1 MISQL
6 FTEVVLIGILT
17 SGIRLATPYLFASI
31 GEMFGQRSGVYNPV
45 SYTHL
50 DVYKRQMT
58 AMAKPIRPPTTIA
71 ASRPSHRL
79 PVVRV
84 I

>member
-31 GEMFGQRSGVYNPV
+31 GEMFGQRSGVYNLSLIHISEP
-45 SYTHL
+45 T
-50 DVYKRQMT
+50 
-58 AMAKPIRPPTTIA
+58 RPY
-71 ASRPSHRL
+71 
-79 PVVRV
+79 
-84 I
+84 